1 MALKVGDRVRT
12 TDNCMGPNHVQY
24 HGVVGTIAKI
34 RADSTLPIMFRP
46 DVNITGESRE
56 WALFED
62 EVVAV
67 AQDEEYWKR
76 KYLELKAVVA
86 GFRYD
91 TEGL

>member
-24 HGVVGTIAKI
+24 HGVVGTIKKI
-34 RADSTLPIMFRP
+34 RANSTLPIMFEP
-46 DVNITGESRE
+46 DVNVTGESRE

-62 EVVAV
+62 EVVPV
-67 AQDEEYWKR
+67 AHDEKYWR
-76 KYLELKAVVA
+76 DKYTELKARVVR
-86 GFRYD
+86 FRYA